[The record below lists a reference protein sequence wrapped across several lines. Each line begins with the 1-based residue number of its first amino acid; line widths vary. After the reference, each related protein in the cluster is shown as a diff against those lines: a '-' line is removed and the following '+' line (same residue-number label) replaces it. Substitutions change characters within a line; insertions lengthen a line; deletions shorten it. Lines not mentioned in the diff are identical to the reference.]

1 LQVAAASPISST
13 ARQSIVDLAK
23 CPSVATNDYVFVTLW
38 RVAGNVDRVYRV
50 LVDIEN
56 YPRWWPEVYL
66 QVELLTPLKKT
77 IGDRVRLLTRGKLPY
92 KIRWQSEIV
101 QANPPHGFMIRATGD
116 FDGRGIWSLKQQGS
130 DVVLTF
136 DWRLRVQKRLIRNLS
151 WLFKPL
157 FRWNHRW
164 AMNRGEEGLSRE
176 MMLAR

>member
-1 LQVAAASPISST
+1 MNNHSI
-13 ARQSIVDLAK
+13 ARHAIIDLAT

-38 RVAGNVDRVYRV
+38 RVVGNVDRVYRV
-50 LVDIEN
+50 LVDIKN

-66 QVELLTPLKKT
+66 RVEPLTPLKKT

-101 QANPPHGFMIRATGD
+101 QANPPHGFIIRATGD
-116 FDGRGIWSLKQQGS
+116 FDGRGIRSLKQQGS
-130 DVVLTF
+130 DVALTF
-136 DWRLRVQKRLIRNLS
+136 DWRLRVQKRLIRNSS

-164 AMNRGEEGLSRE
+164 AMARGQEGLSRE
-176 MMLAR
+176 MMSAR

>member
-1 LQVAAASPISST
+1 M
-13 ARQSIVDLAK
+13 
-23 CPSVATNDYVFVTLW
+23 ATNDYVFVTLW

-66 QVELLTPLKKT
+66 QVEPLTPLEKT

-101 QANPPHGFMIRATGD
+101 QANPPRGFMIRAAGD
-116 FDGRGIWSLKQQGS
+116 FDGRGNWALKQEGS

-136 DWRLRVQKRLIRNLS
+136 DWRLRVQKRLIRSLS
-151 WLFKPL
+151 WVFKPL

-164 AMNRGEEGLSRE
+164 AMARGREGLSRE
-176 MMLAR
+176 MMSAR

>member
-1 LQVAAASPISST
+1 M
-13 ARQSIVDLAK
+13 
-23 CPSVATNDYVFVTLW
+23 ATNDYVFVTLW

-66 QVELLTPLKKT
+66 QVEPLTPLKKT

-136 DWRLRVQKRLIRNLS
+136 DWRLRVQKRLIRSLS

-164 AMNRGEEGLSRE
+164 AMARGRGGLSRE
-176 MMLAR
+176 MMSAR